1 MKKLALGAATALICA
16 VPVLSGAPALAA
28 ENRASSLISQLQSCQ
43 SRGVELQDGSHNSCV
58 TTEQN
63 FLNTYRSTWHGS
75 RLSTDGQYGHLTITQ
90 VRKFQSY
97 ARISVDGLV
106 GPQTWGSEIGFIQCP
121 HGC

>member
-1 MKKLALGAATALICA
+1 M
-16 VPVLSGAPALAA
+16 
-28 ENRASSLISQLQSCQ
+28 SSLLSQLRSCQ
-43 SRGVELQDGSHNSCV
+43 SRGVELQYGSHNSCV
-58 TTEQN
+58 TTEQ
-63 FLNTYRSTWHGS
+63 TSSTPPARPGTAPS
-75 RLSTDGQYGHLTITQ
+75 CRRLQYGHLTITQ

>member
-1 MKKLALGAATALICA
+1 MSARSSLVC
-16 VPVLSGAPALAA
+16 VLSLSLWAGCRSDGLTTTAPVVDSGSPVVAA
-28 ENRASSLISQLQSCQ
+28 DMSLGPTGTC
-43 SRGVELQDGSHNSCV
+43 SHNSCV

-75 RLSTDGQYGHLTITQ
+75 KLSTDGQYGHLTITQ